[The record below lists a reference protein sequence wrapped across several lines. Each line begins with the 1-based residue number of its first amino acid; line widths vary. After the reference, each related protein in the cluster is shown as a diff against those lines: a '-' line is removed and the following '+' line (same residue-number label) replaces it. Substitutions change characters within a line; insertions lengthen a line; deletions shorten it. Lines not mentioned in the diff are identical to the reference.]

1 MSTPG
6 GAGASRGAKA
16 KPTPPLKGSFPLDHF
31 GECKHLM
38 LEYTECMKVRASA
51 APLSSCRPLLRHT
64 HRPRRLPCQKSSGN
78 SSQCRELSKKYLD
91 CRMTKCDAAGP
102 VSRCTA

>member
-16 KPTPPLKGSFPLDHF
+16 KPTAPLKGSFPLDHF

-38 LEYTECMKVRASA
+38 VEYTECMKVRKPPCCRARAVA
-51 APLSSCRPLLRHT
+51 ALHNMWPSLCRSPAATARNVGSC
-64 HRPRRLPCQKSSGN
+64 PRS
-78 SSQCRELSKKYLD
+78 
-91 CRMTKCDAAGP
+91 TWTAG
-102 VSRCTA
+102 